1 MGADACLVRDLEKS
15 CRNDLIGIDVFLGN
29 NDHTRRNFHA
39 TPPLFG
45 CALPRLHSQPLIIL
59 LAARYRACIRSRSL
73 SFWLRATALAFA
85 AAHYPFGCAL
95 PRLHSQPLIILLAA
109 RYRACIRSRSL
120 SFWLRATALAFAAAH
135 YPF

>member
-1 MGADACLVRDLEKS
+1 MFSWGTTTTLDEIFMRLLLFLAARYRACIRSRSLSFWLR
-15 CRNDLIGIDVFLGN
+15 
-29 NDHTRRNFHA
+29 A
-39 TPPLFG
+39 TALAFAAAHYRFG

-95 PRLHSQPLIILLAA
+95 PRLHSQPLIIL
-109 RYRACIRSRSL
+109 
-120 SFWLRATALAFAAAH
+120 
-135 YPF
+135 